1 MVAVCCAWRC
11 RRDRYN
17 QRSVHGQAAW
27 EPDLKTRLL
36 GAAVLI
42 ALAVIFVPMFF
53 SSNPTPPGGDKNVSL
68 DIPAE
73 PSADMQTR
81 TMDLTSNAP
90 PAPAGAV
97 STPAVQTP
105 PAATQAPAAQVSSS
119 AAQPAANEPVIA
131 HKGGG
136 DLARV
141 DIQSR
146 RPADVETGQGSEPVI
161 PDRRRHPAPAPVAPV
176 RAAPTPAPSAAAP
189 RAAAPTAQAVHGHYS
204 LNLSAY
210 GSSASARNLIARVQ
224 ALGYPAQARP
234 ITQSGRTLALVTA
247 GPFESRAAAEAA
259 RLKIVQSVPGVP
271 ARLQSGASN
280 QAGDAAAVAPRAAAA
295 TPTAGRAGGWAVQ
308 LAAMGTQADANAL
321 RDRLRANGFDAY
333 VDSVAVSGKRLWR
346 VRAGPQTQRADASRV
361 REAIRGK
368 LGISGNIVSAP

>member
-1 MVAVCCAWRC
+1 M
-11 RRDRYN
+11 
-17 QRSVHGQAAW
+17 
-27 EPDLKTRLL
+27 KTRLL

-53 SSNPTPPGGDKNVSL
+53 SSNPTPPGADKNVSL
-68 DIPAE
+68 DIPSE

-97 STPAVQTP
+97 STAAVQTP
-105 PAATQAPAAQVSSS
+105 PAENQAPAAPTSPP

-131 HKGGG
+131 HKGSG

-176 RAAPTPAPSAAAP
+176 RAAATPAPSAAVAS
-189 RAAAPTAQAVHGHYS
+189 AAAPTAQAAHGHYS

-280 QAGDAAAVAPRAAAA
+280 QTGDAAAAAPRAAAPA
-295 TPTAGRAGGWAVQ
+295 ARRAGGWAVQ
-308 LAAMGTQADANAL
+308 LAAMGAQADANAL

-333 VDSVAVSGKRLWR
+333 VDSVTVSGKRLWR

-361 REAIRGK
+361 REAIHGK